1 MAGFTTMSDYAA
13 TWPAF
18 AFTKGLKSAL
28 SPHNPEPAPTFFS
41 NSEDG
46 PTVVDTSSPAVTV
59 IIKGSEVL
67 GTIIDGGSDVNVI
80 S

>member
-1 MAGFTTMSDYAA
+1 MSSTGIYLV
-13 TWPAF
+13 
-18 AFTKGLKSAL
+18 TKHIRHYRRLAL
-28 SPHNPEPAPTFFS
+28 SPHNLEAASTFLSNQEEEPAT
-41 NSEDG
+41 
-46 PTVVDTSSPAVTV
+46 VDTSAPVVTV